1 LKNKLEYLFALQLI
15 DTDLDSL
22 QEQKGDLP
30 FEVEA
35 LENELAAIQAR
46 QTAAE
51 QAMRQAFSQRD
62 TADSDIVGLR
72 EKLDKFKGQQFAV
85 RSNREYD
92 ALTREMD
99 AATETVARLEKEMVT
114 FEVKATTARTEME
127 ELKVKAEA
135 IEKQLAEKRAAL
147 AEVSKLTEE
156 EELQH
161 KHERENAV
169 ARISKQDLAAYERI
183 RKAKK
188 GMAVVPVQ
196 KGACGGCYNRL
207 PPQKLLE
214 LRTNEKMY
222 TCERCGR
229 IIVSDEIVETVK
241 LSKKAK

>member
-1 LKNKLEYLFALQLI
+1 VKTKLEYLFALQLI

-30 FEVEA
+30 FEVET
-35 LENELAAIQAR
+35 LENELAAMRAR
-46 QTAAE
+46 QSAAE
-51 QAMRQAFSQRD
+51 QAMRQAFSMRD

-72 EKLDKFKGQQFAV
+72 EKLDKYKGQQFAV

-99 AATETVARLEKEMVT
+99 AATGSVARLEKEMVA
-114 FEVKATTARTEME
+114 FEVKATTARTEMD
-127 ELKVKAEA
+127 ELKGKVEV
-135 IEKQLAEKRAAL
+135 IEKQLAEKQAAL

-156 EELQH
+156 EEIQL

-169 ARISKQDLAAYERI
+169 ARIAKADLAAYERI

-188 GMAVVPVQ
+188 GMAVVPIQ

-214 LRTNEKMY
+214 LRTNDRMY
-222 TCERCGR
+222 ACERCGR
-229 IIVSDEIVETVK
+229 IIVSDEVVETVRMT
-241 LSKKAK
+241 KKAK

>member
-1 LKNKLEYLFALQLI
+1 MKTKLEYLYTLQLV
-15 DTDLDSL
+15 DTELDTL

-30 FEVEA
+30 FEVQA
-35 LENELAAIQAR
+35 LEAELAAMR
-46 QTAAE
+46 GRHDTVE
-51 QAMRQAFSQRD
+51 KAMRQAFSMRD
-62 TADSDIVGLR
+62 NAASEIFTLR
-72 EKLDKFKGQQFAV
+72 EKLEKFKGQQFAV

-99 AATETVARLEKEMVT
+99 SATEAVARLEKEMT
-114 FEVKATTARTEME
+114 QLETQATTSRTELE
-127 ELKVKAEA
+127 ELKGKVEV
-135 IEKQLAEKRAAL
+135 IEKQLAEKQAAL

-161 KHERENAV
+161 QHEREKAL

-188 GMAVVPVQ
+188 GMAVVPIL

-214 LRTNEKMY
+214 LRTNDRMY
-222 TCERCGR
+222 ACERCGR
-229 IIVSDEIVETVK
+229 IIVSDEVVETVK

>member
-1 LKNKLEYLFALQLI
+1 VKTKLEYLFALQLI

-30 FEVEA
+30 FEVET
-35 LENELAAIQAR
+35 LENELAAMRAR
-46 QTAAE
+46 QAAAE
-51 QAMRQAFSQRD
+51 QAMRQAFSARD

-72 EKLDKFKGQQFAV
+72 EKLEKFKGQQFAV

-99 AATETVARLEKEMVT
+99 AATESVARLEKEMAA
-114 FEVKATTARTEME
+114 FEIKATTARTEME
-127 ELKVKAEA
+127 ELKVKVEVL
-135 IEKQLAEKRAAL
+135 EKQLAEKAAAL

-169 ARISKQDLAAYERI
+169 ARITKADLAAYERI

-188 GMAVVPVQ
+188 GMAVVPIQ

-214 LRTNEKMY
+214 LRTNDRMY
-222 TCERCGR
+222 ACERCGR
-229 IIVSDEIVETVK
+229 IIVSDEVVENVRLT
-241 LSKKAK
+241 KKAK

>member
-1 LKNKLEYLFALQLI
+1 MKNKLEYLFALQLI

-35 LENELAAIQAR
+35 LENELAALRAR
-46 QTAAE
+46 LAAAE
-51 QAMRQAFSQRD
+51 GAMRQAFSMRD
-62 TADSDIVGLR
+62 NADNEIVTLR
-72 EKLDKFKGQQFAV
+72 EKLDKYKGQQFSV

-99 AATETVARLEKEMVT
+99 AATEAVARLEKEMGQM
-114 FEVKATTARTEME
+114 EIQATTARTESE
-127 ELKVKAEA
+127 ELKEKAA
-135 IEKQLAEKRAAL
+135 VLEKQLAEKQAAL
-147 AEVSKLTEE
+147 AEVSKLTED

-161 KHERENAV
+161 KHEREKAV
-169 ARISKQDLAAYERI
+169 ARITKQDLAAYERI

-241 LSKKAK
+241 LAKKAK

>member
-1 LKNKLEYLFALQLI
+1 MKNKLEYLFALQLI
-15 DTDLDSL
+15 DTELDTL

-30 FEVEA
+30 FEVQA
-35 LENELAAIQAR
+35 LENELAAMRGR

-51 QAMRQAFSQRD
+51 QAMRQAFSNRD

-72 EKLDKFKGQQFAV
+72 EKLDKYKGQQFSV

-99 AATETVARLEKEMVT
+99 AATESVARLEKEMAAL
-114 FEVKATTARTEME
+114 EIQATTARTEME
-127 ELKVKAEA
+127 ELKGKVEV
-135 IEKQLAEKRAAL
+135 IEKQLAEKQAAL

-161 KHERENAV
+161 QHEREKAI
-169 ARISKQDLAAYERI
+169 ARITKQDLAAYERI

-196 KGACGGCYNRL
+196 TGACGGCYNRL

-229 IIVSDEIVETVK
+229 IIVSDEIVEIVK
-241 LSKKAK
+241 QSHKTK

>member
-1 LKNKLEYLFALQLI
+1 VKNKLEYLFALQLI

-35 LENELAAIQAR
+35 LETELAAIRAR
-46 QTAAE
+46 QAAAE
-51 QAMRQAFSQRD
+51 QAMRKAFSARD

-72 EKLDKFKGQQFAV
+72 EKLDKYKGQQFSV

-99 AATETVARLEKEMVT
+99 AATEGVTRLEKEMAQ
-114 FEVKATTARTEME
+114 FEIQATTARTEME
-127 ELKVKAEA
+127 ELKGKVEVV
-135 IEKQLAEKRAAL
+135 EKQLAEKQEAL

-161 KHERENAV
+161 KHDRENAV
-169 ARISKQDLAAYERI
+169 ARIAKPDLAAYERI

-188 GMAVVPVQ
+188 GMAVVPIQ
-196 KGACGGCYNRL
+196 KGACGGCFNRL

-222 TCERCGR
+222 ACERCGR

-241 LSKKAK
+241 LAKKAK

>member
-1 LKNKLEYLFALQLI
+1 MKTKLEYLYTLQLV
-15 DTDLDSL
+15 DTELDTL

-30 FEVEA
+30 FEVQA
-35 LENELAAIQAR
+35 LEAELAAMR
-46 QTAAE
+46 GRHDTVE
-51 QAMRQAFSQRD
+51 KAMRQAFSMRD
-62 TADSDIVGLR
+62 NADSEIVTLR
-72 EKLDKFKGQQFAV
+72 EKLEKFKGQQFAV

-99 AATETVARLEKEMVT
+99 SATEAVARLEKEMT
-114 FEVKATTARTEME
+114 QLETQATTSRTELE
-127 ELKVKAEA
+127 ELKGKVEV
-135 IEKQLAEKRAAL
+135 IEKQLAEKQAAL

-161 KHERENAV
+161 QHEREKAL

-188 GMAVVPVQ
+188 GMAVVPIL

-214 LRTNEKMY
+214 LRTNDRMY
-222 TCERCGR
+222 ACERCGR
-229 IIVSDEIVETVK
+229 IIVSDEVVETVK

>member
-1 LKNKLEYLFALQLI
+1 VKNKLEYLYTLQLI
-15 DTDLDSL
+15 DTDLDTL

-30 FEVEA
+30 FEVAA
-35 LENELAAIQAR
+35 LETELATMRGRHA
-46 QTAAE
+46 TVE
-51 QAMRQAFSQRD
+51 QAMRQAFTMRD
-62 TADSDIVGLR
+62 NADSEIISLR
-72 EKLDKFKGQQFAV
+72 EKLEKYKGQQFAV

-99 AATETVARLEKEMVT
+99 AATEAVARLEKEMMQL
-114 FEVKATTARTEME
+114 EVQATTSRTELE
-127 ELKVKAEA
+127 ELKGKVEV
-135 IEKQLAEKRAAL
+135 IEKQLTEKQAAL

-161 KHERENAV
+161 QHEREKAL

-188 GMAVVPVQ
+188 GMAVVPIQ

-214 LRTNEKMY
+214 LRTNDRMY
-222 TCERCGR
+222 ACERCGR
-229 IIVSDEIVETVK
+229 IIVSDEVVETVN
-241 LSKKAK
+241 LAKKAK

>member
-1 LKNKLEYLFALQLI
+1 VKNKLEYMYALQLI
-15 DTDLDSL
+15 DTDLDTL

-35 LENELAAIQAR
+35 LENDLAAMRAR
-46 QTAAE
+46 HDAAE
-51 QAMRQAFSQRD
+51 QAMRKAFSDRD

-72 EKLDKFKGQQFAV
+72 EKLDKYKGQQFAV
-85 RSNREYD
+85 KSNREYD
-92 ALTREMD
+92 ALSREMD
-99 AATETVARLEKEMVT
+99 AATESVARLEKEMT
-114 FEVKATTARTEME
+114 AFEIKATTSRTEME
-127 ELKVKAEA
+127 ELKVKVEV
-135 IEKQLAEKRAAL
+135 IEKQLAEKQAAL
-147 AEVSKLTEE
+147 DEVSKLTEE

-169 ARISKQDLAAYERI
+169 ARITKADLAAYERI

-188 GMAVVPVQ
+188 GMAVVPIL

-214 LRTNEKMY
+214 LRTVDKMF

-229 IIVSDEIVETVK
+229 IIVSDEIAENVK
-241 LSKKAK
+241 LAKKAK

>member
-1 LKNKLEYLFALQLI
+1 VKNKLEYLFTLQLI

-35 LENELAAIQAR
+35 LENEVAAARAR
-46 QTAAE
+46 QANAE
-51 QAMRQAFSQRD
+51 QVMRKAFAARD

-72 EKLDKFKGQQFAV
+72 EKLDKYKGQQFSV

-99 AATETVARLEKEMVT
+99 AATEGVTRLEKEMAQY
-114 FEVKATTARTEME
+114 EIQATTARTEME
-127 ELKVKAEA
+127 ELKGKVEV
-135 IEKQLAEKRAAL
+135 IEKQLAEKQAAL

-161 KHERENAV
+161 KHEREKAV
-169 ARISKQDLAAYERI
+169 ARITKADLAAYERI

-196 KGACGGCYNRL
+196 KGACGGCFNRL

-241 LSKKAK
+241 LAKKAK